1 MIDYLVD
8 ENFDIVLPLQKVT
21 NESDLL
27 FQQVRLLLNTWT
39 FDFPYDVTMG
49 IDYEGKILGT
59 QNVDATEIELEYYAK
74 VSKLQYFKTLTN
86 FAISQNAQRE
96 LIISFD
102 VTSIENQ
109 TQNFTQ
115 VA

>member
-59 QNVDATEIELEYYAK
+59 QSVDVTEIEIEYYSK
-74 VSKLQYFKTLTN
+74 VSALQYFKTLTN

-96 LIISFD
+96 LLISFD
-102 VTSIENQ
+102 VTSTENQ